1 MSFPRLVIPTGLALR
16 GLVAFALG
24 SVAMPA
30 FAADPELTVFDW
42 AGFEEP
48 SIFQGYIDKNGQS
61 PTFAFYG
68 DDDEAYQKL
77 ASGFKA
83 DVAHPCSQMVSKYRD
98 AGLIEPWDT
107 SKIPAFAT
115 LDPKFLNSPVFKD
128 DKGVWYIP
136 TDWGATAI
144 AYNTEKVPAEDVA
157 SLNVFIDPKYE
168 GRTSLPDSADD
179 VWALAYLAT
188 GVTNWDN
195 ITDEQFT
202 AAADWLRKAHANVSS
217 YWADPAEMAQLMA
230 SGAVDVAWSWND
242 GPTYLKKDNFPVG
255 FKRDTK
261 EGWSSFFCGFVN
273 LKDGPGKEEKAY
285 DFINAWLAPSAGVAL
300 LDTIGY
306 GHTSSEAMKQITE
319 EQKVEAGINA
329 IDAPVLDQTPNQ
341 PEMRERQLAEFEKI
355 KSGF

>member
-1 MSFPRLVIPTGLALR
+1 MTVLRPALLAGVAALAL
-16 GLVAFALG
+16 AA
-24 SVAMPA
+24 PA
-30 FAADPELTVFDW
+30 GAADPQLTVFDW

-48 SIFQGYIDKNGQS
+48 SIFQAYVDKYGTS

-107 SKIPAFAT
+107 SKIPDFDKIDPEF
-115 LDPKFLNSPVFKD
+115 LDSPVFKD
-128 DKGVWYIP
+128 DQGVWYIP

-144 AYNTEKVPAEDVA
+144 AYNPETVPEEDVS
-157 SLNVFIDPKYE
+157 SLQVFVNPDYQ

-188 GVTNWDN
+188 GVTDW
-195 ITDEQFT
+195 TKVTEEQYQ
-202 AAADWLRKAHANVSS
+202 AAADWLRQANANVAS

-242 GPTYLKKDNFPVG
+242 GPTYLKADNYPVG
-255 FKRDTK
+255 FQRQTK

-273 LKDGPGKEEKAY
+273 LKNGPGSEDKAY
-285 DFINAWLAPSAGVAL
+285 DFINAWLAPEAGPAL
-300 LDTIGY
+300 LEVIGY
-306 GHTSSEAMKQITE
+306 GHSSRDAMALITE
-319 EQKVEAGINA
+319 EQKAEAGIDE
-329 IDAPVLDQTPNQ
+329 IDAPVLAQTPNDPQ
-341 PEMRERQLAEFEKI
+341 QRERQLAEFERI
-355 KSGF
+355 KAGF